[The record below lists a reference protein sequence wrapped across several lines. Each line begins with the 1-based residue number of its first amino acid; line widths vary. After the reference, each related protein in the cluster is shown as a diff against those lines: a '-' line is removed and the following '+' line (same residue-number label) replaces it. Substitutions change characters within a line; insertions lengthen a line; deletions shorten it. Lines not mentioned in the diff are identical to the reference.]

1 MTELSTVVAAT
12 DRMEIFLLPHV
23 VKFLDFSTLS
33 TFPFISKITKQSVEI
48 DEIGFWLSCCN
59 SFAHYKGLFMRPNE
73 GTYLQNA
80 RKYFFDEL
88 FVARRKWKYHEED
101 DSSNIHTFK
110 IKVSCRF
117 RPGSR
122 GQGNMC
128 LPLHQFLKVR
138 REARAKEKEASTNE
152 NISSLLV
159 GEADPIEFLD
169 PFLKTIMREPVLLLS
184 SGKVCERGIAIQCIL
199 RGGKDPFNGERLTRD
214 MIVPQDELCASI
226 KAWRIKRE
234 SVDVSVAVGDVR
246 SLIDEGAIDPELLDA
261 LMEVYICMHMYICLY
276 IYIYIYIYRYL

>member
-1 MTELSTVVAAT
+1 MTEPSPMVTTT
-12 DRMEIFLLPHV
+12 DRMEILLLPDV
-23 VKFLDFSTLS
+23 VKFLDFSTLAK
-33 TFPFISKITKQSVEI
+33 FPFISKITLKNLDS
-48 DEIGFWLSCCN
+48 DEIGFWFSCCN
-59 SFAHYKGLFMRPNE
+59 SFAHYKGLFMKPNE
-73 GTYLQNA
+73 GEHLQNT

-88 FVARRKWKYHEED
+88 FIARKKWKFHEED
-101 DSSNIHTFK
+101 DNSNIHTFK

-184 SGKVCERGIAIQCIL
+184 SGKICERGIAIQCIL
-199 RGGKDPFNGERLTRD
+199 RGGKDPFNGEKLTRD
-214 MIVPQDELCASI
+214 MIVPQNELCASI
-226 KAWRIKRE
+226 NAWRIKRE

-246 SLIDEGAIDPELLDA
+246 SLIDEGAIDPELLG
-261 LMEVYICMHMYICLY
+261 LY
-276 IYIYIYIYRYL
+276 LFFHG